1 MDIINDV
8 LDFSKIEA
16 GKLNLHIDKIDIYEN
31 LKQIIDLISFKLIF
45 KKISLELDFDKDLD
59 QFLFV
64 YILRLKQILINLL
77 KNAVKFTEKGVMKLK
92 ISISEEYDINE
103 TKIRFSVIDS
113 GIGIADEDLKKIFKA
128 FSQVD
133 SSISRKF
140 GGTGLSLTIS
150 YQLLG
155 FMNSELQMESKV
167 GEGSNFYY
175 DLVLKTERTNEIIY
189 HKSKIWL
196 LIAMK
201 LIAKRCLINWESWL

>member
-77 KNAVKFTEKGVMKLK
+77 KNAAKFTEKGVMKLK

-155 FMNSELQMESKV
+155 FMNCELQMESKV

-189 HKSKIWL
+189 HKSKI
-196 LIAMK
+196 
-201 LIAKRCLINWESWL
+201 

>member
-155 FMNSELQMESKV
+155 FMNCELQMESKV

-189 HKSKIWL
+189 HKSKI
-196 LIAMK
+196 
-201 LIAKRCLINWESWL
+201 

>member
-189 HKSKIWL
+189 HKSKI
-196 LIAMK
+196 
-201 LIAKRCLINWESWL
+201 